1 MACSRKTWRAFTL
14 VELLVVIAIIGIL
27 IGLLLPA
34 VQSAREAARR
44 LQCANN
50 LKQIALAA
58 HSHHEAQG
66 AFPFARKYDIW
77 DTYTW
82 SQQILPYIEQMA
94 VYELY
99 WTLPERG
106 FRRVQNG
113 PNGPIGSDS
122 RLRQA
127 RAAHINTY
135 YCPSDHRSPSQNEWP
150 SNNYRYLTGNYTGCV
165 GSGDMYGDSVDGS
178 SGPWGPGIF
187 SVLPGQ
193 SFDRGAPV
201 GTWSTPVAAVRDGT
215 SNTLMF
221 SELLVPA
228 LPDPRPWMGPMGE
241 IVYGN
246 MGGALFSAALTPN
259 STAADHVRGP
269 CPQRQGDTGYKAPC
283 VSIGGSPWWNP
294 NGRGAYA
301 AARSH
306 HRGGVNAAM
315 ADGSVRFVSESIDQ
329 SIWRSAGTRA
339 GGEPVTLP

>member
-1 MACSRKTWRAFTL
+1 MVCSNKKWRAFTL
-14 VELLVVIAIIGIL
+14 VELLVVITIIGIL

-34 VQSAREAARR
+34 VQEAREAARR

-50 LKQIALAA
+50 LKQIALGA
-58 HSHHEAQG
+58 HSHHAAHG

-94 VYELY
+94 VYELN
-99 WTLPERG
+99 WTLPDRG
-106 FRRVQNG
+106 YRTVQNG
-113 PNGPIGSDS
+113 PNGPIGSSS
-122 RLRQA
+122 RLRRA
-127 RAAHINTY
+127 RTAHINTF
-135 YCPSDHRSPSQNEWP
+135 YCPSDGRSPSKNEIAT
-150 SNNYRYLTGNYTGCV
+150 SAYGYLTGNYTGCV

-193 SFDRGAPV
+193 SFDLNASV
-201 GTWSTPVAAVRDGT
+201 GTWSTPIASVRDGT

-221 SELLVPA
+221 SELLVPEMTT
-228 LPDPRPWMGPMGE
+228 DTRWGGPMGE
-241 IVYGN
+241 IIYGN

-259 STAADHVRGP
+259 SSAADHVRGP
-269 CPQRQGDTGYKAPC
+269 CPQRQGDTGYTAPC
-283 VSIGGSPWWNP
+283 VSIGGSPWWSP

-301 AARSH
+301 AARSN

-329 SIWRSAGTRA
+329 SIWRAAGTMAA
-339 GGEPVTLP
+339 GAPVTLP